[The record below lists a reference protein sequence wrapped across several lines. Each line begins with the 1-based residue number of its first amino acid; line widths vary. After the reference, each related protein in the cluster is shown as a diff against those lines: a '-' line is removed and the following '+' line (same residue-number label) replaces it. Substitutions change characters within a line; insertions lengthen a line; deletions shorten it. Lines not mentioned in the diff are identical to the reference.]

1 MRGNWRKWAAA
12 LTVGLTV
19 SVAPAQAPPKDLVDT
34 TKQKLLANEAALTI
48 EVAESV
54 RTSSSL
60 AKSGSPELAVR
71 KLKELSGRVAVAIV
85 SETKRTELIKQLDD
99 AIASINGTP
108 AKPVAPKYDPAI
120 AERVIK
126 SEKNQKL
133 VEAAKQ
139 ETKEVDEAISG
150 IAKDVDAGR
159 TADAQKK
166 LAAIAAKY
174 PNNPA
179 VFYLQ
184 GQQTYADAIQA
195 ARDLTTL
202 SADRFRR
209 AGNDLL
215 ASAIPPVG
223 DIEYP
228 KDFIEKGK
236 RIKKLFAPKL
246 SAEEEKLLKSLD
258 TPIKGGLKDAPFEEA
273 VQLISTAIDQKI
285 YLDKKSLE
293 DQGVNLGQKVDV
305 PGGVSARSALRVMLQ
320 SQNLTFLIRDNII
333 QVVSLE
339 RAREMMVSRAY
350 DVRDLVSVG
359 GPFNGPYTWGPLL
372 DAQQTHENARVLV
385 EAIQKGIDPKVWKET
400 AGGPATIAFH
410 YPTMSI
416 IVRAP
421 SEVHAD
427 LYEKMNPSR
436 K

>member
-12 LTVGLTV
+12 LTVGLAV
-19 SVAPAQAPPKDLVDT
+19 SAVPAQGPSKDLVDS
-34 TKQKLLANEAALTI
+34 TKQKLLANEAALAS

-54 RTSSSL
+54 RTSSGL

-99 AIASINGTP
+99 AVAAINGTP
-108 AKPVAPKYDPAI
+108 AKPVAPKFDPAI

-133 VEAAKQ
+133 IEAAKL

-150 IAKDVDAGR
+150 IARDVEAGR

-184 GQQTYADAIQA
+184 GQQTNADAIQM

-202 SADRFRR
+202 SADRFRL
-209 AGNDLL
+209 AMNDVQR
-215 ASAIPPVG
+215 SAIPASG

-236 RIKKLFAPKL
+236 RLRERNAPKL
-246 SAEEEKLLKSLD
+246 TAEEQKLLKSLE
-258 TPIKGGLKDAPFEEA
+258 TPIKGGLKDAPFQEA
-273 VQLISTAIDQKI
+273 VQLLSTAIDQKI
-285 YLDKKSLE
+285 YVDSKSLE
-293 DQGVNLGQKVDV
+293 ARGVNLDDKVDV
-305 PGGVSARSALRVMLQ
+305 PGGLTARSALRIMLQ
-320 SQNLTFLIRDNII
+320 SKGLTFVLRDNVI
-333 QVVSLE
+333 QVVTVE
-339 RAREMMVSRAY
+339 EAKKQCVARAY
-350 DVRDLVSVG
+350 DVRDLVASNMVGNVGPWGAYLDYQATAANAQIIIDAISRGVEPSVWEG
-359 GPFNGPYTWGPLL
+359 
-372 DAQQTHENARVLV
+372 
-385 EAIQKGIDPKVWKET
+385 
-400 AGGPATIAFH
+400 AGGVGSITFH

-427 LYEKMNPSR
+427 LYRKMGGR
-436 K
+436 